1 MAQTIATIALIICII
16 VLQHLYNWAVRK
28 IHELDNDSFPQLFFA
43 VTAAM
48 IGLTYGLFILLLE
61 INK

>member
-1 MAQTIATIALIICII
+1 MAQTIASIALIICII
-16 VLQHLYNWAVRK
+16 VSQHLYNWAVRK

-48 IGLTYGLFILLLE
+48 IGLTFILFKTLLFI
-61 INK
+61 N

>member
-1 MAQTIATIALIICII
+1 MAHKIATIALIICII

-28 IHELDNDSFPQLFFA
+28 IHELDNDSFPQLFFC

-48 IGLTYGLFILLLE
+48 IGLTFILFKTLLE
-61 INK
+61 IN

>member
-1 MAQTIATIALIICII
+1 MAQTISTIALIICII

-61 INK
+61 ITK

>member
-1 MAQTIATIALIICII
+1 MAQLIATIALIICII

-28 IHELDNDSFPQLFFA
+28 INELDNGSSPQLFFA
-43 VTAAM
+43 LTAAM
-48 IGLTYGLFILLLE
+48 IGVTYVLFILLLE